1 MRSRTR
7 RNFALFA
14 GLLVVLTLRLYAG
27 TLPARD
33 IPPDVILHPS
43 PFTIHSGAQT
53 HRFEI
58 SSGQAKDRWIR
69 GFQLQSCDP
78 KQIESANIY
87 VDKTGQWLGTWTPGE
102 NVISF
107 PDTVAAWLPSSAKL
121 VVEVHYAPVTTDTE
135 DCSSIGLFFTDKR
148 PLRPLMQMG
157 IQTPV
162 AIPGGTG
169 VELRK
174 EFTVITD
181 SYAFALQPEM
191 RAAGRSVEVTA
202 VDPSGSSQL
211 LYGEKNFN
219 ASENAPRIFGQPLF
233 IAKGS
238 RIIATASYRN
248 PDPET
253 NADDVF
259 KLNLSLYPRSEV
271 HPPIYDGAAAKP
283 APVRHSAVAAKKA
296 STTKKATSKKSPA
309 KKHSL

>member
-1 MRSRTR
+1 MESRIR

-14 GLLVVLTLRLYAG
+14 ALLAILTLRLYAAA
-27 TLPARD
+27 PAARD
-33 IPPDVILHPS
+33 IPPDVVLHAS
-43 PFTIHSGAQT
+43 PFTIHSGAET

-87 VDKTGQWLGTWTPGE
+87 VDKTGLWLGTWTPGE
-102 NVISF
+102 STISF

-121 VVEVHYAPVTTDTE
+121 VVEVHYAPVSADTE
-135 DCSSIGLFFTDKR
+135 DCSSIGLFFTDRR
-148 PLRPLMQMG
+148 PLRPLMLMG

-202 VDPSGSSQL
+202 VDPSGNSQL

-219 ASENAPRIFGQPLF
+219 ASEQTSHIFGQPLF
-233 IAKGS
+233 IPKGS

-248 PDPET
+248 SDPET
-253 NADDVF
+253 STDDVF
-259 KLNLSLYPRSEV
+259 KLNLSLYSRSEV
-271 HPPIYDGAAAKP
+271 HPPIYDGTAARSGS
-283 APVRHSAVAAKKA
+283 VRRSAATTKKS
-296 STTKKATSKKSPA
+296 STTKKTASKKPSS
-309 KKHSL
+309 KKHAR